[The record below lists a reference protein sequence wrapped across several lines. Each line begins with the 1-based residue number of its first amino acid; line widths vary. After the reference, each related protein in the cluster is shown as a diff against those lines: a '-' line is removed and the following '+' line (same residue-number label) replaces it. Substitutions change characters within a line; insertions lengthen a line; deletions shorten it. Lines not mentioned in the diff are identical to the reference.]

1 MRSDPNEASRGRIT
15 EWRPAMFRSLKSFAS
30 LATMAALLAGA
41 GAIMALAK
49 YNWVEPLRDA
59 DPNWH
64 TAKQKGPSLDEVIR
78 ALGDLPERVY
88 EH

>member
-1 MRSDPNEASRGRIT
+1 
-15 EWRPAMFRSLKSFAS
+15 MFRCLKSFS
-30 LATMAALLAGA
+30 TLSVAACVLAGA
-41 GAIMALAK
+41 GVFLALTEWNK
-49 YNWVEPLRDA
+49 VEPLRDA

-64 TAKQKGPSLDEVIR
+64 TAKQKGPSLDEYIR